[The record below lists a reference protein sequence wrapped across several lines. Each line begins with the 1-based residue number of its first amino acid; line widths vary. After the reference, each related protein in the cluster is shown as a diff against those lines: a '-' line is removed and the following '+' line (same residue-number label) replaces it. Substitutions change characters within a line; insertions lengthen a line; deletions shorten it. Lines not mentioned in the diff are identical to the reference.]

1 MNDRTNNTAIR
12 VVRPGNCHL
21 MDLSGLNAQD
31 ITGPMETVKAYQ
43 DESHLIRMLY
53 RCPRCGQLYFY
64 EFYEEIDWVDSE
76 DPQWRTM
83 IPVADETSGDLL
95 NRMPPMSFGAYPAIR
110 MDYPKEATAPGQP
123 HWVGL
128 EKFDND

>member
-1 MNDRTNNTAIR
+1 MSGRANNAAIR
-12 VVRPGNCHL
+12 VVRPEKCHL
-21 MDLSGLNAQD
+21 MDLAGLAAKD
-31 ITGPMETVKAYQ
+31 IIGPMETVKAYQ

-53 RCPRCGQLYFY
+53 RCSRCGQLYFY

-83 IPVADETSGDLL
+83 IPVADEASAGLL

-110 MDYPKEATAPGQP
+110 MDYPKEAMTLVPP
-123 HWVGL
+123 YWTK
-128 EKFDND
+128 EWD